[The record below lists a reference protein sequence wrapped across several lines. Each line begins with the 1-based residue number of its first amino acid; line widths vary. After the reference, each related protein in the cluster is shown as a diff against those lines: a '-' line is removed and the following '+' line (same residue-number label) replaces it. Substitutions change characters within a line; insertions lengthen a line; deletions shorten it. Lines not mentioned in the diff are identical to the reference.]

1 MSVLFTVELRVDCG
15 DAKKYLLVRKIM
27 KQVALQADG
36 RVALMDDG
44 PKPEVSVSA
53 HTDDGGQVD
62 IPLVTFAR
70 TKDGEVAA
78 TNARLPEALGGH
90 QPPAAQGRS
99 FASLTAPDRLRRD
112 RSERP

>member
-1 MSVLFTVELRVDCG
+1 MSVLFTIELRVDCG

-27 KQVALQADG
+27 KQVALQAHG

-44 PKPEVSVSA
+44 RKPEVIVSA
-53 HTDDGGQVD
+53 HTDDGDQVN

-78 TNARLPEALGGH
+78 TNARLPEALGG
-90 QPPAAQGRS
+90 PPTSRCSRPA
-99 FASLTAPDRLRRD
+99 LRVINGQIGFVAILVKA
-112 RSERP
+112 